1 MKEKVKPRGL
11 YTVEKGGTRCLMAVR
26 NRQI

>member
-1 MKEKVKPRGL
+1 MEEKVKPRGP
-11 YTVEKGGTRCLMAVR
+11 YTVEKGTIRGSTAVR